1 MNQILHPI
9 TARVTE
15 EQYNTSPTIC
25 YHVGEAT
32 VFTKTTWGTPLLSEL
47 MMGAIVFL
55 FTYSAGGIP
64 VPEPPLLLLFM
75 QGSISS
81 TTWA

>member
-1 MNQILHPI
+1 MDHLTHPA

-25 YHVGEAT
+25 YQAGESPVLT
-32 VFTKTTWGTPLLSEL
+32 NPTHSPPLLSEL

-64 VPEPPLLLLFM
+64 APEPPLFFM

-81 TTWA
+81 IAWP

>member
-1 MNQILHPI
+1 MNQLIHPA

-25 YHVGEAT
+25 YHVGEST
-32 VFTKTTWGTPLLSEL
+32 VFTKTTRGTPLLSEL

-64 VPEPPLLLLFM
+64 VPEQPLLFM
-75 QGSISS
+75 QGSTSS
-81 TTWA
+81 TAWA